1 MTTENTNQNRE
12 FQDSELNVLECPLTG
27 TVVVEA
33 GAGTGKTYN
42 IESLYVR
49 LILQQEAKTSE
60 ILAVTFTEAAAKELR
75 TRIRARLT
83 EVRQALEP
91 SDKDKKHEWKNAID
105 GKLVE
110 NLVANGI
117 EKSVLLNRCRE
128 ALADFDA
135 APVFTIHGFCR
146 RMLNDHTFESGIRY
160 GQEMRGDP
168 QENIDNAYLNFYR
181 RYAYENSKRANIW
194 GSKSWFLIYNTETE
208 RMEKHG
214 IEPGTLQR
222 CTYNL
227 IGRDEKEIEWG
238 EDPQHDSLTFLEFL
252 EQMEATA
259 DPNAEKPFSDDAQK
273 ETYLRRIQREAVS
286 YVKEALKRDKEHE
299 SFMTF
304 DDLLTTM
311 KKRLE
316 DHEKGIHFRD
326 SIRKQFKYAFI
337 DEFQDTDDV
346 QNAIFRMLFR
356 DDPVPEQLIFLIGD
370 PKQAIYGFRNGDVF
384 TYLDATK
391 KDSKDKDAPQ
401 RFQLTSNRR
410 SSREFIKALNAMRE
424 IRESATT
431 EDGGFFLQNDIK
443 FPEIRFPEDITPGSE
458 WRLLRNG
465 VDVKAEEDN
474 GKHPLLNYD
483 FLGNQTK
490 AENVEEVRATMTDE
504 FKAMVEGRRLSIQE
518 PGRPP
523 RPVRYSDIAV
533 LCTENAEASE
543 TAKVLRKRDI
553 PCVIV
558 KEAPL
563 FGTPEAKL
571 VQNLMA
577 AILDPSGTPLTN
589 LINLEGFFPAF
600 NVQQLNYLKQQE
612 LPFCEKLRD
621 LLRTWQDYSF
631 RAMFSKFL
639 KSPMKEFLGDTA
651 VQALG
656 IQPDRTVSEVLLDKN
671 NGDKSIFSTLL
682 QIQESLNQAVVEQRL
697 GPEGLTRFLQQ
708 RIKNAGSEAK
718 DYPLQRTS
726 EENAVQLMTIHSSK
740 GLQFPIV
747 YVLGMLSKKNRA
759 GLGARFHK
767 KAKNGKGVEVKFD
780 MNAQKDSA
788 VQQQATLEENQEF
801 FRLFYVAVTRARL
814 LCRFLEANNRDRN
827 KAEKFFSLLQGG
839 NKEKQPIECLP
850 HYDSTFPVK
859 KLPPLNEFLSWL
871 QEGTSAEAEPSKDAP
886 TPVAEGFPEGIDLPR
901 GWCTCSF
908 SSLAQDGGAVAG
920 KGADGASAL
929 GGKGA
934 NSVLDELESDPSQDS
949 EDTPVANTDSDV
961 PEESAEELAAIFRF
975 PRGKL
980 AGTCWHEILEK
991 LDFQGSVESQKASL
1005 WEPMLDQSSQLPKG
1019 EKGKAE
1025 REARIH
1031 AFGDMLEGVLETKL
1045 PDPVDSSKRLDFA
1058 LKDIPQ
1064 DRRQSE
1070 LRFYFRLK
1078 NGIRGSQLAK
1088 LLDSHGIP
1096 RNAAWAPYRDGVHG
1110 WVLNG
1115 SLDLLFQNPQDGKYY
1130 ILDWKTNA
1138 LNQKM
1143 SGFDQAG
1150 MEEEMKTHFYHLQYL
1165 LYTVAF
1171 LHAYKSLTPGWEL
1184 NETNY
1189 NALFGGVIY
1198 CFLRGVTKDP
1208 QDTNGFYATRP
1219 EFGLIKELFDEL
1231 QPCAK
1236 PADDAQ

>member
-1 MTTENTNQNRE
+1 MTTENTNQNRGS
-12 FQDSELNVLECPLTG
+12 QDSELNVLECPLTG

-60 ILAVTFTEAAAKELR
+60 ILVVTFTKDATKELR

-83 EVRQALEP
+83 EVRQALE
-91 SDKDKKHEWKNAID
+91 SSGKDKKHEWKNPID

-110 NLVANGI
+110 KLVANGI

-135 APVFTIHGFCR
+135 APVFTIHGFCQ

-160 GQEMRGDP
+160 GQEMRSDP

-181 RYAYENSKRANIW
+181 KYVYRDKTRASIW
-194 GSKSWFLIYNTETE
+194 GSKSWFLIYNPETE
-208 RMEKHG
+208 IMEKHG
-214 IEPGTLQR
+214 IEPETLQR

-227 IGRDEKEIEWG
+227 IGRDEKEIEWS
-238 EDPQHDSLTFLEFL
+238 EDPQHDSLTFLDFL
-252 EQMEATA
+252 EQMEASA
-259 DPNAEKPFSDDAQK
+259 DPNAEKPFFDDAQK

-286 YVKEALKRDKEHE
+286 YVKETLKKDKEHE
-299 SFMTF
+299 SFMTY

-311 KKRLE
+311 KMRLE
-316 DHEKGIHFRD
+316 DPEKGILFRD

-356 DDPVPEQLIFLIGD
+356 DDPAPEQLIFLIGD

-391 KDSKDKDAPQ
+391 RDSKDAPQ

-424 IRESATT
+424 IRENATT
-431 EDGGFFLQNDIK
+431 TDGGFFLQNDIK
-443 FPEIRFPEDITPGSE
+443 FPEIRFPEDITPESE

-483 FLGNQTK
+483 FLGNHSK
-490 AENVEEVRATMTDE
+490 KPENVEEVRATMADE
-504 FKAMVEGRRLSIQE
+504 FKAMVEDRRLSLQE
-518 PGRPP
+518 PGKTP

-533 LCTENAEASE
+533 LCTENSEANA
-543 TAKVLRKRDI
+543 TAKVLREQGI
-553 PCVIV
+553 PCAIV

-563 FGTPEAKL
+563 FGTHEAKL
-571 VQNLMA
+571 VQNLMTA
-577 AILDPSGTPLTN
+577 VLDPSGRSMAN

-612 LPFCEKLRD
+612 LPLCETLRD
-621 LLRTWQDYSF
+621 LLRTWQDPSF

-639 KSPMKEFLGDTA
+639 KSPIKEFLGEATA
-651 VQALG
+651 KALG
-656 IQPDRTVSEVLLDKN
+656 ILPDRTVSEVLLDRN
-671 NGDKSIFSTLL
+671 NGDESILSTLL

-726 EENAVQLMTIHSSK
+726 EENAVQFMTIHSSK

-747 YVLGMLSKKNRA
+747 YVLGMLSKKSRA

-767 KAKNGKGVEVKFD
+767 EQENGKGMEVKFD
-780 MNAQKDSA
+780 MDAQKDSA
-788 VQQQATLEENQEF
+788 VQQQASLEENQEF

-814 LCRFLEANNRDRN
+814 LCRSLEPNNRDRN
-827 KAEKFFSLLQGG
+827 KAEKFFSLLQGRD
-839 NKEKQPIECLP
+839 KEKKVTECLP
-850 HYDSTFPVK
+850 HYDSEFPTK
-859 KLPPLNEFLSWL
+859 NRPPLNEFLSWL
-871 QEGTSAEAEPSKDAP
+871 KEGTSAEAEPSKDAP
-886 TPVAEGFPEGIDLPR
+886 TPVAEGFPEDIDLPR

-920 KGADGASAL
+920 ESANEASAL
-929 GGKGA
+929 GSKDA

-949 EDTPVANTDSDV
+949 EDNPVTGDASAV
-961 PEESAEELAAIFRF
+961 PEESAVKLSSIFRF

-991 LDFQGSVESQKASL
+991 LDFQGSMESQRASL

-1019 EKGKAE
+1019 EKGRAE
-1025 REARIH
+1025 REARIR

-1045 PDPVDSSKRLDFA
+1045 PNPVDTSKRLNFA

-1078 NGIRGSQLAK
+1078 NGIRGSVLAK
-1088 LLDSHGIP
+1088 LLGRHNIP
-1096 RNAAWAPYRDGVHG
+1096 RNAAWSPYRDRVNG

-1150 MEEEMKTHFYHLQYL
+1150 MEEEMKEHFYHLQYL

-1184 NETNY
+1184 NETSY
-1189 NALFGGVIY
+1189 NELFGGVIY

-1219 EFGLIKELFDEL
+1219 EFELIKELFDEL

-1236 PADDAQ
+1236 PADDVQ